1 MRALS
6 VSQVLLSVGY
16 GSKRICV
23 AFPDEDFEKKYPPDV
38 CGDEASDHA
47 RVWKVYRDQAKEH
60 DEKLLDG
67 WNKTL
72 DILLIFVRIRTTRL
86 MALRRQ

>member
-1 MRALS
+1 MALLGLLVRQRLSARTTVMRALS

-47 RVWKVYRDQAKEH
+47 RVWKVYRDQAK
-60 DEKLLDG
+60 
-67 WNKTL
+67 
-72 DILLIFVRIRTTRL
+72 
-86 MALRRQ
+86 